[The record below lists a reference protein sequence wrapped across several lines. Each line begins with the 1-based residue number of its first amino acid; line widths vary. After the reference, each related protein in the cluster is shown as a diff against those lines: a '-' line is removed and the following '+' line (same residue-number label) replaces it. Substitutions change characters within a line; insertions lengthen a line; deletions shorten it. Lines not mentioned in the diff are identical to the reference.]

1 MVPASGPL
9 PVTTVPAASISAVT
23 PTSSAVSTRRSM
35 RTSPLAGPSP
45 SPARTYSTTAAA
57 RIADDSRKCTATK
70 AGLSLVST
78 TIPPTTAWPTM
89 PSGSAADSQTRS
101 RRRCPP
107 GRYCQQA
114 MNASPQITTSGK
126 FSSRLLNSIAVFRLV
141 CPTLCAATTLV
152 WVHCGQSGQPSPDD
166 DSRTAS
172 PVEMM
177 TALAITAAS
186 ASPRTEYRVGRRT
199 GPVTRA
205 NQEDTP
211 HIVTPGG

>member
-1 MVPASGPL
+1 M
-9 PVTTVPAASISAVT
+9 
-23 PTSSAVSTRRSM
+23 
-35 RTSPLAGPSP
+35 
-45 SPARTYSTTAAA
+45 
-57 RIADDSRKCTATK
+57 
-70 AGLSLVST
+70 
-78 TIPPTTAWPTM
+78 
-89 PSGSAADSQTRS
+89 
-101 RRRCPP
+101 
-107 GRYCQQA
+107 
-114 MNASPQITTSGK
+114 TTSGK

-186 ASPRTEYRVGRRT
+186 ASPHRSRVGRRT
-199 GPVTRA
+199 GAVTRA

-211 HIVTPGG
+211 HIVTPCAWG